1 MLAVERKDDLRASLL
16 QWMFCWLMLQTGGRP
31 GHVFTAS
38 DFLAHVK
45 TAKKT
50 KARLDSWGEFR
61 CESGGWSPVQDVPL
75 ALNNHYWGSL
85 GVAARFKDAIK
96 RDPAFAIAQFP
107 TLTEQQIEKELV
119 HVRQGA
125 SADKLQVKA
134 ATSSTP

>member
-1 MLAVERKDDLRASLL
+1 MVPR
-16 QWMFCWLMLQTGGRP
+16 QHM
-31 GHVFTAS
+31 
-38 DFLAHVK
+38 HVK
-45 TAKKT
+45 LTVMLRSILDAMQAKKT

-119 HVRQGA
+119 HVR
-125 SADKLQVKA
+125 
-134 ATSSTP
+134 